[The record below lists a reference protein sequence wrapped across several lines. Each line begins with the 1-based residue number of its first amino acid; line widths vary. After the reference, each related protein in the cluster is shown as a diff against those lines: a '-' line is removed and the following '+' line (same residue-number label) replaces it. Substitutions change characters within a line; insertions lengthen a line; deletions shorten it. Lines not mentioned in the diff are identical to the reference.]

1 MRYSETIKKMNLLT
15 SKGEELNTTDYL
27 YIDHFISAIKRIQ
40 QRYLKRPNPFS
51 GGIAE
56 EVVEREYSSELKTLV
71 YSMFQE
77 NNPESNPLGL
87 LCDHEGSKTYS
98 TKAWD
103 VLCTEDRYPD
113 IIIHKGDSP
122 KDGIQ
127 ELVCEIKRLSQLGAD
142 NMLLDLNK
150 LLTISGTEIW
160 EGHGYRIPVFL
171 VSNGAKSQLFEKCGN
186 FRNNKHVIVDLLSD
200 ENTKE
205 EMTFAEYVTKHQERL
220 KNILCICH
228 SEEGKVEVC
237 TVYDVAK
244 SKIMH

>member
-15 SKGEELNTTDYL
+15 SKGEELNTADYL
-27 YIDHFISAIKRIQ
+27 YIDHFINAIKRIQ

-51 GGIAE
+51 DGIVE

-71 YSMFQE
+71 YSVFQE

-150 LLTISGTEIW
+150 LITISGIEIW

-171 VSNGAKSQLFEKCGN
+171 VSNGTQSHLFEKCGN
-186 FRNNKHVIVDLLSD
+186 FKNNKHVIIDLLSD
-200 ENTKE
+200 NNTKE
-205 EMTFAEYVTKHQERL
+205 EVTFAEFVTKHQERL
-220 KNILCICH
+220 KNILCFCH
-228 SEEGKVEVC
+228 IEEGKVEVC
-237 TVYDVAK
+237 TVYDVVK
-244 SKIMH
+244 SKIKH

>member
-1 MRYSETIKKMNLLT
+1 MRYSETIKRMNLLT
-15 SKGEELNTTDYL
+15 SKGEELNTIDYL

-51 GGIAE
+51 DGIAE
-56 EVVEREYSSELKTLV
+56 EVVEREYSSELKTQV

-150 LLTISGTEIW
+150 LITISGIEIW
-160 EGHGYRIPVFL
+160 LR
-171 VSNGAKSQLFEKCGN
+171 
-186 FRNNKHVIVDLLSD
+186 
-200 ENTKE
+200 
-205 EMTFAEYVTKHQERL
+205 
-220 KNILCICH
+220 
-228 SEEGKVEVC
+228 
-237 TVYDVAK
+237 
-244 SKIMH
+244 

>member
-27 YIDHFISAIKRIQ
+27 YIDYFISAIKRIQ

-51 GGIAE
+51 DGIAE

-71 YSMFQE
+71 YSMFLE
-77 NNPESNPLGL
+77 NYPEYNPLGL
-87 LCDHEGSKTYS
+87 LCDHEGSKTFS

-160 EGHGYRIPVFL
+160 EGYGYRIPVFL
-171 VSNGAKSQLFEKCGN
+171 ASNGTKSQLFEKCGN
-186 FRNNKHVIVDLLSD
+186 FRNNKHIIIDLLSD

-205 EMTFAEYVTKHQERL
+205 EMTFSEFVTKHQERL

-228 SEEGKVEVC
+228 SEEDKVEVC
-237 TVYDVAK
+237 TIYDVVK
-244 SKIMH
+244 SQIIQ